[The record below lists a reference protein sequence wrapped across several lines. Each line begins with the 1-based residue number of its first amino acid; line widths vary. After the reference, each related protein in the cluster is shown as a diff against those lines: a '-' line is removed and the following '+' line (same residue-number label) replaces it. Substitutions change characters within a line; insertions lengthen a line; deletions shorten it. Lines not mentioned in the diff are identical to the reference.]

1 MLRIITSS
9 LLLSIG
15 LLVATASQ
23 AEVRLDL
30 DATSIIG
37 NRELPRIVYLIA
49 WRDAPEG
56 DILEQS
62 LDINHDNRM
71 VPLDRDVFQRQ
82 ISYHDLLFGAEESKK

>member
-1 MLRIITSS
+1 MLKMIAP
-9 LLLSIG
+9 LLLSLG
-15 LLVATASQ
+15 LLTATASQ

-62 LDINHDNRM
+62 LDINHDNKM

-82 ISYHDLLFGAEESKK
+82 ISYHDLLFGVDKSKK

>member
-1 MLRIITSS
+1 MLKMITSS

-15 LLVATASQ
+15 LLVATVSQ

-62 LDINHDNRM
+62 LDINHDNQM

-82 ISYHDLLFGAEESKK
+82 ISYHDLLFGVDKSKK

>member
-1 MLRIITSS
+1 MLKMIAP
-9 LLLSIG
+9 LLLSLG
-15 LLVATASQ
+15 LLAATASQ

-62 LDINHDNRM
+62 LDINHDNKM

>member
-1 MLRIITSS
+1 MLKKTIS
-9 LLLSIG
+9 LLMFS
-15 LLVATASQ
+15 LVLVVSTSH

-62 LDINHDNRM
+62 LESNHDNRM
-71 VPLDRDVFQRQ
+71 IPLDRDVFQRQ
-82 ISYHDLLFGAEESKK
+82 ISYYELLFGDEKNKQ

>member
-1 MLRIITSS
+1 MG
-9 LLLSIG
+9 LLLLTIG
-15 LLVATASQ
+15 DSQ
-23 AEVRLDL
+23 AEIRLDL

-49 WRDAPEG
+49 WREPPKG

-62 LDINHDNRM
+62 LESNHDHKL

-82 ISYHDLLFGAEESKK
+82 ISYHELLFGVEENKN

>member
-1 MLRIITSS
+1 MLKKTIS
-9 LLLSIG
+9 LLMFS
-15 LLVATASQ
+15 LVLVVSTGH

-62 LDINHDNRM
+62 LESNHDNRM
-71 VPLDRDVFQRQ
+71 IPLDRDVFQRQ
-82 ISYHDLLFGAEESKK
+82 ISYYELLFGDEKNKQ